1 MITSLTR
8 TRLLNFALFQGG
20 WFCCV
25 LGAAWGRPWV
35 GTVLG
40 LAGGLAHLAMVRG
53 RREEGALLLGALM
66 LGVVVDTAHL
76 RMGTLVFQGG
86 FLHPDYAPPWL
97 LVMWLQ
103 FASTLRYSMHW
114 LSGRYVLGG
123 LLGAVA
129 GALAYWAG
137 VRLGA
142 AAFGT
147 DTVTSLLRIGLSWGL
162 AMPILLL
169 MVGMDGK
176 GRSGEPYRI
185 F

>member
-1 MITSLTR
+1 MTAPVTR
-8 TRLLNFALFQGG
+8 TRFLNVVLFQGG

-25 LGAAWGRPWV
+25 LGAAWGRPWF
-35 GTVLG
+35 GTILG
-40 LAGGLAHLAMVRG
+40 LALALAHLALVRD
-53 RREEGALLLGALM
+53 RREEGALLFGALA

-86 FLHPDYAPPWL
+86 FLHPDFAPPWL
-97 LVMWLQ
+97 LVLWLQ
-103 FASTLRYSMHW
+103 FASTLRFSMHW
-114 LSGRYVLGG
+114 LSGRYIIGS

-142 AAFGT
+142 AAFGP
-147 DTVTSLLRIGLSWGL
+147 DTVTSMLRIGLSWGL
-162 AMPILLL
+162 AMPLLIL
-169 MVGMDGK
+169 MAGK
-176 GRSGEPYRI
+176 GGKGEVGASYRI